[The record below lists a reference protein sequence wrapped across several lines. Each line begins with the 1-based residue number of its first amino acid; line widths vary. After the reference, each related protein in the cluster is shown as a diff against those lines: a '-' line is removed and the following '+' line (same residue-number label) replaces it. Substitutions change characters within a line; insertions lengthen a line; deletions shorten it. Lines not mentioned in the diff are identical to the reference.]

1 MSTARMRWGGL
12 LTAGVLTLT
21 LSACGGDDNGTADSS
36 APPTAASTPSDSGAE
51 ADVAEAT
58 TAESTVSEEATSDAV
73 AGQEIPVADFVAM
86 LQKPSKE
93 TLSTYTMSMTL
104 KSSGGDMTM
113 EGAVDLS
120 GDQPLADMDMTV
132 PGAGAMKMV
141 MADGRIY
148 LSMAGITEDGKFM
161 EVPSDTL
168 GPASDALK
176 DIDVTDQF
184 DTWSETAK
192 KIVLV
197 GEDDVDGQT
206 MRHYEVTMDGA
217 AMAESMPSVGEDAG
231 VTADVPEDIIYDLW
245 VDGDN
250 LMRKIA
256 FESEGMVTELRT
268 DNWGEPQ
275 DIKAPSADEL
285 MSGPTG

>member
-21 LSACGGDDNGTADSS
+21 LSACGGDDNGTAGSPTP
-36 APPTAASTPSDSGAE
+36 ATAASTPSDTSAE
-51 ADVAEAT
+51 ADVAQAT
-58 TAESTVSEEATSDAV
+58 TEESTASEQATSDTV
-73 AGQEIPVADFVAM
+73 AGQEISVADFVAM

-120 GDQPLADMDMTV
+120 GDQPLADMDMSV

-148 LSMAGITEDGKFM
+148 LSMPGITEDGKFM

-168 GPASDALK
+168 GAASDALK

-197 GEDDVDGQT
+197 GEEDVDGET

-217 AMAESMPSVGEDAG
+217 VMAESMATAGESAG
-231 VTADVPEDIIYDLW
+231 ATADVPEDIVYNLW

-275 DIKAPSADEL
+275 DIKAPSADE
-285 MSGPTG
+285 